1 MKRRKVFALLA
12 GAAVSPSIPARAVGE
27 PTKVFRLGMIVPSR
41 PLPGTRAFEER
52 LREFGYEEG
61 RNLQLDFLQ
70 LSDSDTGRVSELA
83 AELVGQ
89 GVDAILA
96 GGPELA
102 LKSAMGVSRSVP
114 IVMVA
119 IDYDPLAGGYVASL
133 GRPGGNVTGVFF
145 QQVEPTAKRLQL
157 LAETV
162 PGLARVVILW
172 DRITEDQF
180 ETARTAARSLKILA
194 DGIECTNPPYDYE
207 RTLSGVDGARR
218 DVLLQTSSP
227 SFMADRQRVAA
238 VALDHR
244 LPSMFA
250 FREWADVDGLM
261 SYGPSLTGMYRLAAD
276 YVDRIAKGAKPED
289 LPVQQPTKFELVIN
303 LKTATALGLTIPP
316 AILARADEVIE

>member
-1 MKRRKVFALLA
+1 
-12 GAAVSPSIPARAVGE
+12 
-27 PTKVFRLGMIVPSR
+27 
-41 PLPGTRAFEER
+41 
-52 LREFGYEEG
+52 
-61 RNLQLDFLQ
+61 
-70 LSDSDTGRVSELA
+70 LA
-83 AELVGQ
+83 AELVGR

-133 GRPGGNVTGVFF
+133 GRPGRNVTGVFF
-145 QQVEPTAKRLQL
+145 QQVELTAKRLQL
-157 LAETV
+157 LAEPV
-162 PGLARVVILW
+162 PGLAHVVILW
-172 DRITEDQF
+172 DRITQDQL
-180 ETARTAARSLKILA
+180 ETARAAARSLKILA

-218 DVLLQTSSP
+218 DVLLQTASP
-227 SFMADRQRVAA
+227 FFMADRQRVAA

-261 SYGPSLTGMYRLAAD
+261 SYGASVTDMGRLAAD
-276 YVDRIAKGAKPED
+276 YVDRIAKGAKPAD
-289 LPVQQPTKFELVIN
+289 LPVQQPTKFELIVN
-303 LKTATALGLTIPP
+303 LKTAQALGLTIPP
-316 AILARADEVIE
+316 TILARADEVIE

>member
-1 MKRRKVFALLA
+1 
-12 GAAVSPSIPARAVGE
+12 
-27 PTKVFRLGMIVPSR
+27 MIVPSR
-41 PLPGTRAFEER
+41 PLPGTRAFDEQLHE
-52 LREFGYEEG
+52 LGYEEG

-70 LSDSDTGRVSELA
+70 LSGSDSGRVPEMA
-83 AELVGQ
+83 VELVGR

-102 LKSAMGVSRSVP
+102 LKSAMTASRTVP

-119 IDYDPLAGGYVASL
+119 IDYDPLAGGYIASL
-133 GRPGGNVTGVFF
+133 ARPGGNVTGVFF
-145 QQVEPTAKRLQL
+145 QQVELTAKRLQL

-162 PGLARVVILW
+162 PGLARVVVLW
-172 DRITEDQF
+172 DAITRDQF
-180 ETARTAARSLKILA
+180 ETAREAAQSLKILA
-194 DGIECTNPPYDYE
+194 DGIECTDLPYDYQ
-207 RTLSGVDGARR
+207 RMLSGVDGAHR

-227 SFMADRQRVAA
+227 FFMADRQRVAA

-250 FREWADVDGLM
+250 FREWADVGGLI

-276 YVDRIAKGAKPED
+276 YVDRIARGAKPAD
-289 LPVQQPTKFELVIN
+289 LPVQQPTKFELVVN
-303 LKTATALGLTIPP
+303 LKTAAALGLTVPP